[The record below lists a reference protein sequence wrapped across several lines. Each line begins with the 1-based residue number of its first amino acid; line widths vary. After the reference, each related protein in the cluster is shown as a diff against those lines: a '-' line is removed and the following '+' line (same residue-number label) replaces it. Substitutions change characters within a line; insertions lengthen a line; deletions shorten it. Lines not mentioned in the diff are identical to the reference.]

1 MDAIKLKMES
11 KKANY
16 VGEVS
21 NQKRH
26 GYGKYVYPN
35 SFFLY
40 EGEWSMGRKHG
51 LGKLMMKDG
60 SFYEGEFICGE
71 IEGSGLRHWAKTGD
85 SYSGEFKQGE
95 LHGFG
100 VLQRASGESYEGQF
114 CCGLRE
120 GHGSLTDSDGH
131 AYLGSFHRDKRH
143 GEGRIEYS
151 NGDQYE
157 GSWVLDQKQGQGVL
171 RCVDGSLY
179 DGQWRNNLFNGQ
191 GIMIHTSGM
200 VWEGIWTNGRP
211 LGGASIMVI
220 EGGGEGGG
228 GGGEGGVLAVVQ
240 GRAFCVE
247 VRLQT
252 ADAGETVTNESGRVL
267 QITAGVRVPKLPPS
281 PPPDLQ
287 GTVSP
292 ALINTPFG
300 FQVVSF
306 PLMDREAFLDATSPV
321 ITSSRSP
328 TTTTA
333 STGKLLPLA
342 SPAPEPAPTG
352 ASDPSLASA
361 AAVAAAAAAASSPPA
376 APARAM
382 AGASCSSLPQG
393 EWESG
398 RRSDG
403 STAPGGGASATPG
416 YLDGLI
422 GREDSRIFQPITR
435 RVVEGRL
442 TFEDLMLATPP
453 SDSVPCQL
461 EQLEKSTKK
470 PPPSKE
476 PAGGQNANKNRR
488 PSQGSRL
495 PGNSKKSGFHPS
507 RAVKPCEYVIIVE
520 DVTSPPFMGQTLPTA
535 FALLSLLP
543 AEG

>member
-1 MDAIKLKMES
+1 MES

-51 LGKLMMKDG
+51 LGKLMMRDG

-100 VLQRASGESYEGQF
+100 VLQRASGETYEGQF

-211 LGGASIMVI
+211 LGESHK
-220 EGGGEGGG
+220 
-228 GGGEGGVLAVVQ
+228 
-240 GRAFCVE
+240 FW
-247 VRLQT
+247 VR
-252 ADAGETVTNESGRVL
+252 S
-267 QITAGVRVPKLPPS
+267 
-281 PPPDLQ
+281 
-287 GTVSP
+287 
-292 ALINTPFG
+292 
-300 FQVVSF
+300 
-306 PLMDREAFLDATSPV
+306 PLMSTAELRSALRWSDIPRSQLMFILVAGRRWIVEEVEQELGVEADLSSAVDIRGDRTQNLGDSPK
-321 ITSSRSP
+321 
-328 TTTTA
+328 
-333 STGKLLPLA
+333 GLPLVQMP
-342 SPAPEPAPTG
+342 SHTIPERTTSEMHPNQGSTFVNVCL
-352 ASDPSLASA
+352 LAS
-361 AAVAAAAAAASSPPA
+361 
-376 APARAM
+376 
-382 AGASCSSLPQG
+382 
-393 EWESG
+393 
-398 RRSDG
+398 
-403 STAPGGGASATPG
+403 
-416 YLDGLI
+416 
-422 GREDSRIFQPITR
+422 
-435 RVVEGRL
+435 
-442 TFEDLMLATPP
+442 
-453 SDSVPCQL
+453 
-461 EQLEKSTKK
+461 
-470 PPPSKE
+470 
-476 PAGGQNANKNRR
+476 
-488 PSQGSRL
+488 
-495 PGNSKKSGFHPS
+495 
-507 RAVKPCEYVIIVE
+507 
-520 DVTSPPFMGQTLPTA
+520 
-535 FALLSLLP
+535 
-543 AEG
+543 